1 MVALFCYPWI
11 ALHKSVILGL
21 YPNSWR
27 QAVATRFMNTQL
39 PKVTC
44 FESSGGLRVYR
55 IPLEVFPGFIAFTHL
70 VLGDDLLTL
79 VDVGSGVGNSND
91 NLLDGFATLRDEFG
105 ETISLSDVKQI
116 LITHGHID
124 HFGGLTFVHEQCRAP
139 IYVHEL
145 DLRVLSNYEER
156 VIVASRALR
165 HFLREAGVSE
175 QTQPKIMSMYLLNKE
190 LFRSVE
196 VSFTYEA
203 IGMRDGPFEFIH
215 VPGHCPGQVMI
226 RFDDVLLTADHVLSK
241 TTPHQAPETL
251 TRYTGLGHYL
261 ESLQRVKSIEGVRV
275 GLGGHEEP
283 IEDLH
288 ARVDAIAQMHHERL
302 EKILDMLVEP
312 LTISQVSHGL
322 FGERGGYNVL
332 LALEEAGAHMEYLSQ
347 RGLISI
353 ANLEAVGAD
362 DAEKVAIKY
371 RKVR

>member
-1 MVALFCYPWI
+1 MKTHLPEV
-11 ALHKSVILGL
+11 
-21 YPNSWR
+21 
-27 QAVATRFMNTQL
+27 TRF
-39 PKVTC
+39 V
-44 FESSGGLRVYR
+44 SSGGLCVYR
-55 IPLEVFPGFIAFTHL
+55 IPLEAFPGFIAYAHL
-70 VLGDDLLTL
+70 VLGEGLATL

-91 NLLDGFATLRDEFG
+91 HLLDGFARLRETFG
-105 ETISLSDVKQI
+105 ETITLRDVKQI

-124 HFGGLTFVHEQCRAP
+124 HFGGLTFVREHCRAP

-196 VSFTYEA
+196 VAFTYEA
-203 IGMRDGPFEFIH
+203 LGMRDGPFEFTH
-215 VPGHCPGQVMI
+215 VPGHCPGQVVV

-261 ESLQRVKSIEGVRV
+261 ESLERVKSIEGVRV
-275 GLGGHEEP
+275 ALGGHEEP
-283 IEDLH
+283 IDDLPV
-288 ARVDAIAQMHHERL
+288 RVEAIAQMHRERL
-302 EKILDMLVEP
+302 EKILNLLVEP
-312 LTISQVSHGL
+312 LTISQVSHAL

-332 LALEEAGAHMEYLSQ
+332 LALEETGAHVEYLAQ

-353 ANLEAVGAD
+353 ANLEEVGAD
-362 DAEKVAIKY
+362 DAEKVALRY
-371 RKVR
+371 RRVR